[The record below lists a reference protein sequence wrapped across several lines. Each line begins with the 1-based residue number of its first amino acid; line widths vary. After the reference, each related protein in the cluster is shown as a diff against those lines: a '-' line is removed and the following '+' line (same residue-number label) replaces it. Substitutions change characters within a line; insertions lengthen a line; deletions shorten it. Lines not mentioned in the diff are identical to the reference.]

1 MAEKTRE
8 IEWHPVR
15 VKVEG
20 SYQKIWKSKDEVEL
34 GIMTPEMMVCYSLQ
48 ECQRIIF
55 YT

>member
-1 MAEKTRE
+1 MVEKMRE

-20 SYQKIWKSKDEVEL
+20 PYQRIWKLKDEVEL
-34 GIMTPEMMVCYSLQ
+34 DTMRPEMMVCYSLEESQ
-48 ECQRIIF
+48 QIIF